1 MQLLSNFIASASW
14 STLAAAG
21 VAVIVGVW
29 LLFKMLSMLRWVILV
44 LAILAAGGY
53 FLTARSASSIP
64 VDGSSRT
71 SST

>member
-1 MQLLSNFIASASW
+1 
-14 STLAAAG
+14 
-21 VAVIVGVW
+21 
-29 LLFKMLSMLRWVILV
+29 VILV